1 VTIEEVFLICLL
13 VHWAKIWCV
22 YKEEFYITGRKIRY
36 LTPILHLSVPDMC
49 SMNAE
54 KHTLFIYISGIY
66 WVFLHIV
73 HISCTYRIYMIYV

>member
-1 VTIEEVFLICLL
+1 MYDICML
-13 VHWAKIWCV
+13 
-22 YKEEFYITGRKIRY
+22 YTGRKIRY

-54 KHTLFIYISGIY
+54 KHTLFIYISGTY

-73 HISCTYRIYMIYV
+73 HISYIYHIYPICV